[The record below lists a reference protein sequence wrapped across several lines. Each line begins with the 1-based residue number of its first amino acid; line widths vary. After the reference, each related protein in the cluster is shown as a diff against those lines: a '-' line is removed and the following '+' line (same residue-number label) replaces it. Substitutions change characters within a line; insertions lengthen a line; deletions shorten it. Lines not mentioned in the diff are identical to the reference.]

1 MVYTNSQIGGKSFY
15 QSEPLIAR
23 LRGIIRDYP
32 EGVGILK
39 ELIQN
44 ADDAKA
50 TRVEIILDWRT
61 HKFKNLPDNRIRH
74 VVAHAYANLITD
86 LVEDIGKYQ
95 PQKFYE
101 FFPTIKI
108 TTSKA
113 LEELHIFVIRL
124 LYERNVIQSAVEHSE
139 IKLENGEQVIHST
152 KWVAPTKIK
161 VLPKS
166 WHRKLVVPLSAD
178 EIDISEPRIPD
189 KILSAFVEASYKIAE
204 FKPVDLRNHL
214 KMNQSLGLP
223 LKNAP
228 KASLK
233 NRQWV
238 IDMLGYCVEDN
249 YQDLQGLPL
258 AILANNYLEVFGYSS
273 RNPIFI
279 HTSEIQRE
287 IFADYP

>member
-1 MVYTNSQIGGKSFY
+1 M
-15 QSEPLIAR
+15 
-23 LRGIIRDYP
+23 
-32 EGVGILK
+32 
-39 ELIQN
+39 
-44 ADDAKA
+44 
-50 TRVEIILDWRT
+50 
-61 HKFKNLPDNRIRH
+61 
-74 VVAHAYANLITD
+74 
-86 LVEDIGKYQ
+86 VEDIGKYQ

-101 FFPTIKI
+101 FFPTIKV

-124 LYERNVIQSAVEHSE
+124 LSQRNIIQSAVENSE
-139 IKLENGEQVIHST
+139 TKLENDEQVIHSK
-152 KWVAPTKIK
+152 KWVTPTRIKI
-161 VLPKS
+161 LPKS
-166 WHRKLVVPLSAD
+166 WHRKLVAPLSAD

-189 KILSAFVEASYKIAE
+189 KILSAFVEAGCKIAE

-214 KMNQSLGLP
+214 KMNQSLGLS

-249 YQDLQGLPL
+249 CQDLGGLPL
-258 AILANNYLEVFGYSS
+258 AILANNSLEVFGYSS
-273 RNPIFI
+273 INPIFI
-279 HTSEIQRE
+279 PTSEIQRE